1 MTSFL
6 ESKERLM
13 NTRTRVNKR
22 LGWPTLRAT
31 TITSQPKEITMDE
44 QEYVERIE
52 QELRGLRQHLKE
64 LNKDFVNNCDQIDR
78 LEERIDDLEDKL
90 ANI

>member
-1 MTSFL
+1 
-6 ESKERLM
+6 
-13 NTRTRVNKR
+13 
-22 LGWPTLRAT
+22 
-31 TITSQPKEITMDE
+31 MDE
-44 QEYVERIE
+44 QEYVERTE
-52 QELRGLRQHLKE
+52 HELRGLRQHLKE

>member
-1 MTSFL
+1 
-6 ESKERLM
+6 
-13 NTRTRVNKR
+13 
-22 LGWPTLRAT
+22 
-31 TITSQPKEITMDE
+31 MDE
-44 QEYVERIE
+44 EEYVERIK